1 MLKKALKLLT
11 ISIASCFSIL
21 LLSMVILKWVDI
33 PTSAF
38 MIAHNIESLFDDQ
51 LEAARYEWI
60 DLDEIPASIQVAVIA
75 SEDQK
80 FPVHYGID
88 VEATH
93 EAISN
98 ALNGRKGRGGSTITQ
113 QVVKNLYLWE
123 GRSYVRKALEI
134 PMAMLLEQI
143 WDKNRILEV
152 YLNIAQFGPR
162 DFGVKRGAL
171 YQLNKPIDKIS
182 RYEGVLLASVLPAP
196 TKYKARYP
204 SRRLANKQERILRHL
219 SRYDGNL
226 YLQALDPS

>member
-1 MLKKALKLLT
+1 MLKKSLKLLS
-11 ISIASCFSIL
+11 ISIASCFTVL
-21 LLSMVILKWVDI
+21 LLSMVALKWIDA
-33 PTSAF
+33 PTSAY
-38 MIAHNIESLFDDQ
+38 MVAHNVKSLLDDQ
-51 LEAARYEWI
+51 QEPVRYEWI
-60 DLDEIPASIQVAVIA
+60 DLEDIPTSIQVAVIA

-88 VEATH
+88 VEATQA
-93 EAISN
+93 AISN

-123 GRSYVRKALEI
+123 GRSYLRKALEI

-196 TKYKARYP
+196 SKYKARYP
-204 SRRLANKQERILRHL
+204 TRRLANKQARIIRHL
-219 SRYDGNL
+219 NRYNGDL

>member
-1 MLKKALKLLT
+1 MPKAVLKYFSVVLAC
-11 ISIASCFSIL
+11 CFGFL
-21 LLSMVILKWVDI
+21 LLSMVVLKWVDV

-38 MIAHNIESLFDDQ
+38 MIAHNFDSLFDDE
-51 LEAARYEWI
+51 LEPVRYEWI
-60 DLDEIPASIQVAVIA
+60 DLEDIPASIQVAVIA

-88 VEATH
+88 LEATQD
-93 EAISN
+93 AISN

-134 PMAMLLEQI
+134 PMAMILEQI

-182 RYEGVLLASVLPAP
+182 QREGVLLASVLPAP

-219 SRYDGNL
+219 SRYNGDL
-226 YLQALDPS
+226 YLQALNPS

>member
-1 MLKKALKLLT
+1 MLKKALTLLS
-11 ISIASCFSIL
+11 ISIASCFSLL
-21 LLSMVILKWVDI
+21 LLSMVVLKWVDV

-38 MIAHNIESLFDDQ
+38 MIAHNLNSLMDNQ
-51 LEAARYEWI
+51 LEPVRYEWV
-60 DLDEIPASIQVAVIA
+60 DLEEIPASVQAAVIA

-88 VEATH
+88 VEATQ

-123 GRSYVRKALEI
+123 GRSYLRKALEI
-134 PMAMLLEQI
+134 PLAMLLEQV

-171 YQLNKPIDKIS
+171 YQLNKPIETIS
-182 RYEGVLLASVLPAP
+182 RREGILLASVLPAP

-204 SRRLANKQERILRHL
+204 SRRLANKQARILRHL
-219 SRYDGNL
+219 SRYDGDL
-226 YLQALDPS
+226 YLQALNPS